1 MRAGCLTE
9 IARKEL
15 KLFFVSPIGYLFL
28 AAYLG
33 VTLFVFFWVE
43 AFFARDIADVR
54 PMFEWLPILLIF
66 LTCALTMRIWS
77 DERRTGTIEFLSTL
91 PASSWE
97 LVLGKF
103 LACLA
108 LLGIALVL
116 TLPLPISVALLAN
129 LDWGPVLAAYAAAML
144 LGASYLSIGLFVSA
158 RSENQIVALIVSV
171 FVCAVFYM
179 VGSEFITGL
188 VNNDLAEILRKVG
201 SGSRFESIARGVIDF
216 SDLYFYFSVTCA
228 FLVLNVFVIQSLGWA
243 EDAESRGHR
252 NAVVVTM
259 LLVANL
265 LVANFWVGNIS
276 LLRVDVTRGQ
286 QYSIAPVT
294 TQVLGQLQEP
304 LLIRGYF
311 SSKTHHLL
319 APLVPQLRD
328 LVKEYGVVGGNRV
341 QVEFVDPATNAE
353 LEDEANSKYGIQ
365 PSTFQVS
372 DRHQTSLVSS
382 YFDLLIRY
390 GDEYEVLG
398 FRDLIEV
405 KATSESEIV
414 VRLRNPEYDITRAVK
429 KVLAGFQGGGSLFD
443 YMGSEVEFTGYISGP
458 DRLHEQLEELR
469 VPLTTALDELKE
481 ASDGKFTWKIVDPEA
496 DGGAVAQEIA
506 ENFGFQPM
514 AASIWDTNTFY
525 FYLTLS
531 DGQTVVSMGIPE
543 SRDKEGF
550 TRTFEEGLK
559 RFATGLL
566 TSVAFYAPTQP
577 PPQYMGQPPMGSE
590 FTELRGYLI
599 GDYDLE
605 STTLRTPLPHYVDV
619 LVVVAPSSLNDE
631 QVFEIDQF
639 LMRGGTVVVA
649 AGGFET
655 MVVSQT
661 LNSTPNFTGLEG
673 WLAHNGVTIE
683 QTMVLDPRNSAFPVP
698 VIREVG
704 GFTFQELRMVD
715 YPFFVD
721 VRDEGFV
728 ATNTA
733 TKDLDQLTYAWGSP
747 LSIGAEANAE
757 REVMELLRSSER
769 SWTESSPEVMP
780 KFTEGSVSPYSP
792 AGGVVGSQLLAVSLK
807 GSFSSYFDESPA
819 LVAARERAQE
829 LEELETIPLAEE
841 NGESPGEG
849 TNGTD
854 SDQPADEIEIDE
866 LEAVEEPGDSLDPA
880 VEHTAGGETSS
891 PAADG
896 EQDSEVE
903 ISEDEHDESEDEDTL
918 GVVGTLIDH
927 SPESARLVVIG
938 SSEFVSDYSVRMISS
953 AGQTVYVNNY
963 QFLANL
969 IDTAMEDA
977 SLLSIRSR
985 GHFNRTLPPLETM
998 QRRYF
1003 EYGNYLLSIVGLGI
1017 VFGANVFLRMRR
1029 RTEQAGWFGDER

>member
-1 MRAGCLTE
+1 MRAECLTE

-33 VTLFVFFWVE
+33 VTLFVFFWGE
-43 AFFARDIADVR
+43 AFFARNIADVR

-97 LVLGKF
+97 LVVGKF

-116 TLPLPISVALLAN
+116 TLPLPISVAFLAN

-144 LGASYLSIGLFVSA
+144 LGASYISIGLFVSA

-179 VGSEFITGL
+179 FGSEFITGL
-188 VNNDLAEILRKVG
+188 VSNDVAEFLRKVG
-201 SGSRFESIARGVIDF
+201 SGSRFESIARGILDF
-216 SDLYFYFSVTCA
+216 SDLYFYLSVTVA
-228 FLVLNVFVIQSLGWA
+228 FLVLNVLVLQSLGWA
-243 EDAESRGHR
+243 EDAKSAGHR
-252 NAVVVTM
+252 NAAIVTT

-265 LVANFWVGNIS
+265 LVANFWVGSIN

-286 QYSIAPVT
+286 QYTIAPVT
-294 TQVLGQLQEP
+294 VQVLDQLREP

-311 SSKTHHLL
+311 SSKTHQLL

-328 LVKEYGVVGGNRV
+328 LVREYGVVGGNRV
-341 QVEFVDPATNAE
+341 QIEFVDPATDAE

-405 KATSESEIV
+405 KATSEADLA
-414 VRLRNPEYDITRAVK
+414 VRLRNPEYDITRAIK

-443 YMGSEVEFTGYISGP
+443 YVGSEVAFTGYISGP
-458 DRLHEQLEELR
+458 ERLHEQLEELR
-469 VPLTTALDELKE
+469 IPLTTALDELKE
-481 ASDGKFTWKIVDPEA
+481 SSDGKFSWSIVDPEA
-496 DGGAVAQEIA
+496 DGGAVAEEIA

-514 AASIWDTNTFY
+514 AASIFDTNTFY

-531 DGQTVVSMGIPE
+531 DGQTVVSMGIPD

-550 TRTFEEGLK
+550 TRTLEEGLK

-590 FTELRGYLI
+590 FTELRGYLM

-605 STTLRTPLPHYVDV
+605 NTTLRTPLPNYVDI
-619 LVVVAPSSLNDE
+619 LVVVAPSSLNEE

-639 LMRGGTVVVA
+639 LMSGGTVIVA

-661 LNSTPNFTGLEG
+661 LNSTPNFTGLES
-673 WLAHNGVTIE
+673 WLAHNGVSIE
-683 QTMVLDPRNSAFPVP
+683 QSMVLDPRNSAFPVP
-698 VIREVG
+698 VIREVS
-704 GFTFQELRMVD
+704 GFTFQELRMID
-715 YPFFVD
+715 YPFFVE

-728 ATNTA
+728 ATDTA
-733 TKDLDQLTYAWGSP
+733 AKDLDQLTYAWGSP
-747 LSIGAEANAE
+747 VSINAETNSE
-757 REVMELLRSSER
+757 REVMELMRSSER

-780 KFTEGSVSPYSP
+780 KITDGSISPYSP
-792 AGGVVGSQLLAVSLK
+792 AGGLVGSQLLAVSLK

-829 LEELETIPLAEE
+829 LEEMESIDLVEDEGEE
-841 NGESPGEG
+841 S
-849 TNGTD
+849 D
-854 SDQPADEIEIDE
+854 SAADELADDIELDE
-866 LEAVEEPGDSLDPA
+866 LNVVEDPGDSLDPA
-880 VEHTAGGETSS
+880 TEQSTNEESLASVS
-891 PAADG
+891 DG
-896 EQDSEVE
+896 EESQ
-903 ISEDEHDESEDEDTL
+903 EDDVSQEESDEAEDVDTL

-927 SPESARLVVIG
+927 SPESARLIVIG

-953 AGQTVYVNNY
+953 ARQMLYVNGY

-977 SLLSIRSR
+977 SLMSIRSR
-985 GHFNRTLPPLETM
+985 GHFNRTLPSLEPT
-998 QRRYF
+998 QTGLF
-1003 EYGNYLLSIVGLGI
+1003 EYGNYFAAIVGLGI
-1017 VFGANVFLRMRR
+1017 VFGINAFLRARR
-1029 RTEQAGWFGDER
+1029 RSEQANWFGVVK

>member
-1 MRAGCLTE
+1 MRAECLTE

-33 VTLFVFFWVE
+33 VTLFVFFWGE
-43 AFFARDIADVR
+43 AFFARNIADVR

-66 LTCALTMRIWS
+66 LTSALTMRIWS

-103 LACLA
+103 LACVA

-116 TLPLPISVALLAN
+116 TLPLPISVAFLAN
-129 LDWGPVLAAYAAAML
+129 LDWGPVIAAYAAAML
-144 LGASYLSIGLFVSA
+144 LGASYISIGLFVSA

-171 FVCAVFYM
+171 FFCAVFYM
-179 VGSEFITGL
+179 FGSEFITGL
-188 VNNDLAEILRKVG
+188 VSNDVAEVLRKVG
-201 SGSRFESIARGVIDF
+201 SGSRFESIARGILDF
-216 SDLYFYFSVTCA
+216 SDLYFYLSVTIA
-228 FLVLNVFVIQSLGWA
+228 FLVLNVLVLQSLGWA
-243 EDAESRGHR
+243 EDAESTGHR
-252 NAVVVTM
+252 NAAIVTT

-265 LVANFWVGNIS
+265 LVANFWVGSIN

-286 QYSIAPVT
+286 QYTIAPVT
-294 TQVLGQLQEP
+294 VQVLDQLREP

-311 SSKTHHLL
+311 SSKTHQLL

-328 LVKEYGVVGGNRV
+328 LVREYNIVGGNRV
-341 QVEFVDPATNAE
+341 QIEFVDPATDAE

-405 KATSESEIV
+405 KATSEADLS
-414 VRLRNPEYDITRAVK
+414 VRLRNPEYDITRAIK

-443 YMGSEVEFTGYISGP
+443 FVGSEVVFTGYISGP
-458 DRLHEQLEELR
+458 ERLHEQLEELR
-469 VPLTTALDELKE
+469 IPLTTALDELKE
-481 ASDGKFTWKIVDPEA
+481 SSGGKFSWTIVDPEA
-496 DGGAVAQEIA
+496 DGGAVAEEIA

-514 AASIWDTNTFY
+514 AASIFDTNTFY

-531 DGQTVVSMGIPE
+531 DGQTVVSMGIPD
-543 SRDKEGF
+543 SRDKDGF
-550 TRTFEEGLK
+550 SRTLEEGLK

-605 STTLRTPLPHYVDV
+605 STTLRTPLPNYVDV
-619 LVVVAPSSLNDE
+619 LLVVAPSSLNDE
-631 QVFEIDQF
+631 QVFEVDQF
-639 LMRGGTVVVA
+639 LMRGGTVIVA

-655 MVVSQT
+655 MVQSQT
-661 LNSTPNFTGLEG
+661 LNSTPNFTGLES
-673 WLAHNGVTIE
+673 WLSHNGVSIE
-683 QTMVLDPRNSAFPVP
+683 QSMVLDPRNSAFPVP
-698 VIREVG
+698 VIREVS
-704 GFTFQELRMVD
+704 GFTFQELRMID
-715 YPFFVD
+715 YPFFVE

-733 TKDLDQLTYAWGSP
+733 AKDLDQLTYAWGSP
-747 LSIGAEANAE
+747 VSINAETNLE
-757 REVMELLRSSER
+757 REVMELMRSSDK
-769 SWTESSPEVMP
+769 SWTDSSPEVMP
-780 KFTEGSVSPYSP
+780 RFTDGSISPYSP
-792 AGGVVGSQLLAVSLK
+792 AGGLVGSQLLAVSLK

-819 LVAARERAQE
+819 LVAARERARE
-829 LEELETIPLAEE
+829 LAEME
-841 NGESPGEG
+841 SIDLVEDEGEDSSRAAGE
-849 TNGTD
+849 TTAD
-854 SDQPADEIEIDE
+854 DPSDEIEIDE
-866 LEAVEEPGDSLDPA
+866 LTVVEESGDSLDPA
-880 VEHTAGGETSS
+880 AEQTTDEDSLVTV
-891 PAADG
+891 PDG
-896 EQDSEVE
+896 EES
-903 ISEDEHDESEDEDTL
+903 HDEDVSQEESNEAEDEDTL
-918 GVVGTLIDH
+918 GIVGTVIDH
-927 SPESARLVVIG
+927 SPESARLIVIG

-953 AGQTVYVNNY
+953 ARQMLYVNGY

-977 SLLSIRSR
+977 SLMSIRSR
-985 GHFNRTLPPLETM
+985 GHFNRTLPSLEPAQTGL
-998 QRRYF
+998 F
-1003 EYGNYLLSIVGLGI
+1003 EYGNYFAAIVGLCI
-1017 VFGANVFLRMRR
+1017 VFGINAFLRTRR
-1029 RTEQAGWFGDER
+1029 RTEQASWFGVAK